1 MGVILISRDKG
12 RGGTSKQKKKKNEER
27 YKDEARR
34 MYSGNSEACS
44 LTESYGMSKADIQED
59 KWTGM
64 VRTCWREPF
73 MLSQGIFT

>member
-12 RGGTSKQKKKKNEER
+12 RGGTSKQKQNEER

-34 MYSGNSEACS
+34 MYSENSEACS
-44 LTESYGMSKADIQED
+44 LTESYGMSKTDIQEE
-59 KWTGM
+59 KWTDM

-73 MLSQGIFT
+73 MLSQEIFT